1 MLSNTSPVESHQDI
15 QVENIGGNT
24 VVDESTSN
32 EVENEPGA
40 DIVSLFSLV
49 QQQSE
54 NEEDSRPIFFC

>member
-1 MLSNTSPVESHQDI
+1 LLSNTSPVETHQDI